1 MNSWPRRRY
10 TGTVVATI
18 DGGRNGITIAPVIW
32 LLSSRSKRP
41 GSDTTE
47 KTALDILN
55 ERYAR
60 GEIGRD
66 EFEQKK
72 RDIGNDPGK

>member
-1 MNSWPRRRY
+1 MY
-10 TGTVVATI
+10 GYGH
-18 DGGRNGITIAPVIW
+18 GGWMFGGGFAMLLWW
-32 LLSSRSKRP
+32 LLPVALVVLAVMYFGRHAPS
-41 GSDTTE
+41 GDAG

-60 GEIGRD
+60 GEIGKE

-72 RDIGNDPGK
+72 RDIGA